1 MIPKNLLPSGQEI
14 ARACGNHGVARLR
27 LFGSATT
34 SRFDP
39 VSSDLDFLVD
49 FLPGRPDRMSD
60 YFGLREELVRLT
72 GRSVDLVVAES
83 VRNPYFRASSLATA
97 EDVYAA

>member
-1 MIPKNLLPSGQEI
+1 
-14 ARACGNHGVARLR
+14 
-27 LFGSATT
+27 
-34 SRFDP
+34 
-39 VSSDLDFLVD
+39 
-49 FLPGRPDRMSD
+49 MSD

>member
-14 ARACGNHGVARLR
+14 ARACENHGVARLV
-27 LFGSATT
+27 GSATT